1 MKASAPTSRP
11 VKRRNWQR
19 WRRMVLI
26 VMLTP
31 LFLLFAA
38 WLALPLVHLP
48 KGLSDAPE
56 PSVELLDR
64 NGRSL
69 RQARAEEGQFHRTI
83 AYAELPQSLI
93 DATLAAEDKRFWQHH
108 GVDWRAT
115 FRALWQNARHGRV
128 VSGGSTLT
136 QQLIKLAGGR
146 PRNWSSKLIE
156 AAQALRLEQ
165 VWDKQRILAA
175 YLNRIDYGSLNAGC
189 AAAAEHY
196 FAKPLR
202 DLSAAESAFLAGL
215 PQAPSRL
222 NPYRRFEMAKK
233 RQEWILARM
242 ETTGALKS
250 EERVR
255 AVNEPLRLAPPA
267 RSFRAPHFVDMLL
280 AQANAPFPR
289 GSIRTTLD
297 LELQSFV
304 ERTLRDHLGRL
315 STQHV
320 RDGAVVVIDNRSGD
334 VLALVGSPDYGRR
347 DAGQVNGAWAVRSA
361 GSTLK
366 PFTYLLALERGAT
379 AASVVHDLP
388 AEFATATGVF
398 APVNYN
404 RRCYGPM
411 RYRLALANSLN
422 ISAVKVLDSIGGPVA
437 LSGRLRAWG
446 LTTLNEAPEH
456 YGLGLTLGN
465 ADVRLLELANAYAT
479 LARLGE
485 FRPYRLTA
493 AESSRN
499 SHPASRISPHACLIA
514 DILADNTARA
524 MAFGLESPLRFDFP
538 VACKTGTSSDYRD
551 NWALGFTPEFTVG
564 IWAGNFD
571 GSPMQGV
578 SGVSGAAPVLHDI
591 FVNLHER
598 FGTTWFARPTNI
610 VERMVHPVTGR
621 MVDTGRSGAVR
632 ELFSAVA
639 LPEQEHTNDYD
650 GAGRVRLPASYR
662 EWLASG
668 DNWIGRGAVVDDT
681 RLSTNRL
688 RVVSPVAGTVF
699 FIDPDLGE
707 SGRLIPLR
715 AEGTGALEWAC
726 ETLSC
731 RAGPGG
737 AWAEMREGRHRLTV
751 RHRESGATAETWV
764 KIKRL

>member
-1 MKASAPTSRP
+1 MS
-11 VKRRNWQR
+11 
-19 WRRMVLI
+19 
-26 VMLTP
+26 VMISPP
-31 LFLLFAA
+31 LLLLAA
-38 WLALPLVHLP
+38 WLALPLVPLP
-48 KGLSDAPE
+48 KGLSEAPL
-56 PSVELLDR
+56 PSVELVDR

-83 AYAELPQSLI
+83 TYAGLPQSLI
-93 DATLAAEDKRFWQHH
+93 DATLAAEDKRFWHHH

-136 QQLIKLAGGR
+136 QQLIKLAGRR

-202 DLSAAESAFLAGL
+202 DLSAAEAAFLSGL

-222 NPYRRFEMAKK
+222 NPHRRFELAKK

-242 ETTGALKS
+242 EMTGALRP
-250 EERVR
+250 EERAR
-255 AVNEPLRLAPPA
+255 AVAEPLRLASPG
-267 RSFRAPHFVDMLL
+267 RTFRAPHFVDLLL
-280 AQANAPFPR
+280 AQANVGQASSLS
-289 GSIRTTLD
+289 GSGWKPDLPSQKGIIRTTLD

-304 ERTLRDHLGRL
+304 ERTLREHLSRL
-315 STQHV
+315 SAQHV
-320 RDGAVVVIDNRSGD
+320 RDGAAVVLDNRSGD
-334 VLALVGSPDYGRR
+334 VLALVGSPDYART
-347 DAGQVNGAWAVRSA
+347 DSGQVNGAWAARSA

-379 AASVVHDLP
+379 AASVVGDLP
-388 AEFATATGVF
+388 TEFATATGVF

-422 ISAVKVLDSIGGPVA
+422 ISAIKVLDSIGGAAV
-437 LSGRLRAWG
+437 LSKRLREWG
-446 LTTLNEAPEH
+446 LTTLDETPEH
-456 YGLGLTLGN
+456 YGLGLAIGN

-485 FRPYRLTA
+485 FRSYRLTTTEA
-493 AESSRN
+493 SRIPN
-499 SHPASRISPHACLIA
+499 PASRIASQAWLIA

-551 NWALGFTPEFTVG
+551 NWALGFTHEFTVG
-564 IWAGNFD
+564 VWAGNFD

-598 FGTTWFARPTNI
+598 FGTTWFAHPTNI

-621 MVDTGRSGAVR
+621 WVDAARSGAVR
-632 ELFSAVA
+632 EFFVADA
-639 LPEQEHTNDYD
+639 LPERERVEDYD
-650 GAGRVRLPASYR
+650 AQSRVRLPAIYR

-668 DNWIGRGAVVDDT
+668 DNWISRGAVVDDT

-688 RVVSPVAGTVF
+688 RVLSPVAGTVF
-699 FIDPDLGE
+699 YIDPDLGE

-715 AEGTGALEWAC
+715 AEGSGALEWEC

-731 RAGPGG
+731 RPGPGG
-737 AWAEMREGRHRLTV
+737 ACAEMREGRHRVTV
-751 RHRESGATAETWV
+751 RHRESGASAETWV
-764 KIKRL
+764 EIKRL

>member
-1 MKASAPTSRP
+1 
-11 VKRRNWQR
+11 
-19 WRRMVLI
+19 MVLTA
-26 VMLTP
+26 LFAP
-31 LFLLFAA
+31 PFLLLAA
-38 WLALPLVHLP
+38 WLALPLVQLP
-48 KGLSDAPE
+48 KGLSDAQE

-69 RQARAEEGQFHRTI
+69 RQARAGEGQFHRTI
-83 AYAELPQSLI
+83 TYAELPQSLI
-93 DATLAAEDKRFWQHH
+93 DATLAAEDKRFWHHH

-128 VSGGSTLT
+128 ISGGSTLT
-136 QQLIKLAGGR
+136 QQFIKLARGR
-146 PRNWSSKLIE
+146 PRTWSSKLIE

-196 FAKPLR
+196 FAKLLR
-202 DLSAAESAFLAGL
+202 DLSAAEAAFLSGL

-222 NPYRRFEMAKK
+222 NPHRHFDAAKK

-242 ETTGALKS
+242 EMTGALRP
-250 EERVR
+250 EERAR
-255 AVNEPLRLAPPA
+255 AVAEPLRLASPG
-267 RSFRAPHFVDMLL
+267 RTFRAPHFVDLLL
-280 AQANAPFPR
+280 AQANVGQASSLS
-289 GSIRTTLD
+289 GSGWKPDLPSQKGIIRTTLD

-304 ERTLRDHLGRL
+304 ERTLREHLSRL
-315 STQHV
+315 SAQHV
-320 RDGAVVVIDNRSGD
+320 RDGAVVVLDNRTGD
-334 VLALVGSPDYGRR
+334 VLALAGSPDYARR
-347 DAGQVNGAWAVRSA
+347 DAGQVNGAWAARSA

-379 AASVVHDLP
+379 TASVVDDLP
-388 AEFATATGVF
+388 TEFATATGVF

-422 ISAVKVLDSIGGPVA
+422 ISAIKVLDSIGGAAV
-437 LSGRLRAWG
+437 LSKRLREWG
-446 LTTLNEAPEH
+446 LTTLDETPEH
-456 YGLGLTLGN
+456 YGLGLAIGN

-493 AESSRN
+493 DESSHISYPASRN
-499 SHPASRISPHACLIA
+499 SPHAWLIA
-514 DILADNTARA
+514 DILADNSARA
-524 MAFGLESPLRFDFP
+524 MSFGLESPLHFDFP

-564 IWAGNFD
+564 VWAGNFD
-571 GSPMQGV
+571 GSPMQAV
-578 SGVSGAAPVLHDI
+578 SGVSGAAPALHDI

-598 FGTTWFARPTNI
+598 FGTTWFSRPTNI
-610 VERMVHPVTGR
+610 IERMVHPVTGR
-621 MVDTGRSGAVR
+621 MVDTGRTGAVR
-632 ELFSAVA
+632 EFFCVDA
-639 LPEQEHTNDYD
+639 LPKCERAEDYD
-650 GAGRVRLPASYR
+650 AQGRVRLPALYR

-668 DNWIGRGAVVDDT
+668 GNWIGRGAVADDT
-681 RLSTNRL
+681 RPTTNQL
-688 RVVSPVAGTVF
+688 RVLTPVAGTVF

-707 SGRLIPLR
+707 AGRLIPLR
-715 AEGTGALEWAC
+715 AEGSGALEWHC
-726 ETLSC
+726 ETLAC
-731 RAGPGG
+731 RSGPGG
-737 AWAEMREGRHRLTV
+737 ACAEMREGRHRLTV

-764 KIKRL
+764 EIKRL

>member
-1 MKASAPTSRP
+1 VALATMIAPP
-11 VKRRNWQR
+11 
-19 WRRMVLI
+19 
-26 VMLTP
+26 
-31 LFLLFAA
+31 FLMFVA
-38 WLALPLVHLP
+38 WLALPLVPLP
-48 KGLSDAPE
+48 EGLSSAPE

-64 NGRSL
+64 HGRSL
-69 RQARAEEGQFHRTI
+69 RQARGEEGQFHRTI
-83 AYAELPQSLI
+83 TYAELPQSLI
-93 DATLAAEDKRFWQHH
+93 DATLAAEDKRFWLHQ

-136 QQLIKLAGGR
+136 QQLIKLAGRR

-189 AAAAEHY
+189 ATAAEHY

-202 DLSAAESAFLAGL
+202 DLSAAEAAFLSGL

-222 NPYRRFEMAKK
+222 NPHRRFEMAKK

-242 ETTGALKS
+242 ERTGALNS

-255 AVNEPLRLAPPA
+255 AVTEPLRLAPPG
-267 RSFRAPHFVDMLL
+267 RSFRAPHFVDLLL
-280 AQANAPFPR
+280 AQASAPFSK
-289 GSIRTTLD
+289 GIIRTTLD

-304 ERTLRDHLGRL
+304 ERTLRDHLSRL
-315 STQHV
+315 SAQHV
-320 RDGAVVVIDNRSGD
+320 RDGAVVVLDNRSGD
-334 VLALVGSPDYGRR
+334 VLALAGSPDYGRR
-347 DAGQVNGAWAVRSA
+347 DAGQVNGAWAARSA

-366 PFTYLLALERGAT
+366 PFTYLLAMERGAT
-379 AASVVHDLP
+379 AASVVDDLP

-411 RYRLALANSLN
+411 RHRLALANSLN
-422 ISAVKVLDSIGGPVA
+422 ISAVKVLDSIGGAAA
-437 LSGRLRAWG
+437 LSERLRAWG
-446 LTTLNEAPEH
+446 LTTLNESPEH
-456 YGLGLTLGN
+456 YGLGLTIGN

-493 AESSRN
+493 AESSRI
-499 SHPASRISPHACLIA
+499 SSPASRISTHAWLIA

-524 MAFGLESPLRFDFP
+524 MAFGMESPLRFDFP

-564 IWAGNFD
+564 VWAGNFD
-571 GSPMQGV
+571 GSPMQSV
-578 SGVSGAAPVLHDI
+578 SGVSGAAPVLHDV

-621 MVDTGRSGAVR
+621 MVDAGRSGAVR
-632 ELFSAVA
+632 EFFSADA
-639 LPEQEHTNDYD
+639 LPERERIDDYD
-650 GAGRVRLPASYR
+650 AAGRVRLPALYR

-668 DNWIGRGAVVDDT
+668 DNWIGRGAVADDT
-681 RLSTNRL
+681 QLSKNGL
-688 RVVSPVAGTVF
+688 RILSPVAGTVF

-707 SGRLIPLR
+707 AGRLIPLR
-715 AEGTGALEWAC
+715 AEGSGALEWAC
-726 ETLSC
+726 ETLPC
-731 RAGPGG
+731 RGGPGG
-737 AWAEMREGRHRLTV
+737 ACAEMREGRHRVTV
-751 RHRESGATAETWV
+751 RNLESGATAETWIE
-764 KIKRL
+764 IKRL